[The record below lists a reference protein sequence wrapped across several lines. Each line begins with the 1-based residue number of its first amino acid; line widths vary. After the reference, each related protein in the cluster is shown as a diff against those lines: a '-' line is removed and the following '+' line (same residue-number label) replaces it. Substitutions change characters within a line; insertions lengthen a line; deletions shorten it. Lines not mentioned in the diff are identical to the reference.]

1 MKGLLKNSR
10 RPVFRVF
17 QVLILAVIIYFL
29 GRNLVDLDWNHFFAS
44 LKEASVGLLF
54 LSLLLTVAGGLL
66 VALGWGMILRT
77 LGQKVPQPAV
87 LRIYY
92 LSELAKYVPGK
103 IWTAVGRVVMLEK
116 RDVPR
121 MITLTSVGVMLIVL
135 AVSGVLMAVITIP
148 FWPTLES
155 AGEYQTGLLL
165 LLLVPIGLLLL
176 HPRIFDPV
184 VNWFLRRVERVEFR
198 VELRYSHIL
207 LLVLFWCGLWLLKG
221 TATYLLLTIIPDN
234 IIDPS
239 LFPRF
244 PWLVFSGIMAVSW
257 IVGTVSPFTPAGL
270 GIAELSIV
278 VLLESLFSIPAGYAT
293 LFAVFVRIWNVI
305 AELICVAITFRM
317 GRDGT

>member
-1 MKGLLKNSR
+1 MKGLLKNSL
-10 RPVFRVF
+10 RPVFRVL
-17 QVLILAVIIYFL
+17 QVLILAVIFYFL
-29 GRNLVDLDWNHFFAS
+29 GKNLVDLDWHHFFAS

-66 VALGWGMILRT
+66 VALGWGMILRA

-87 LRIYY
+87 LKIYY

-103 IWTAVGRVVMLEK
+103 IWTAIGRVVMLEK

-135 AVSGVLMAVITIP
+135 AVSGLLVSLIALP
-148 FWPTLES
+148 FWPSLES

-165 LLLVPIGLLLL
+165 LLLLPIGLILL

-184 VNWFLRRVERVEFR
+184 VNWFLRRVEHVEFR
-198 VELRYSHIL
+198 VELRYRYIL

-221 TATYLLLTIIPDN
+221 TATYLLLTIIPDS

-317 GRDGT
+317 GRDGN